1 MTTKIDSVDTK
12 SPRVS
17 ARPLPWKPVLLLIG
31 LALLLWLG
39 VKGWRMGRA
48 INSLLAQR
56 ETAELLMANGLT
68 NIDPDQAEDLVLT
81 VRRDFVVLRDE
92 TAFVHPLLPHL
103 GWVPQA
109 GPLLVSSPQ
118 LLEMADAGTET
129 AVHAVTA
136 LKPILLL
143 LQSDQAGAAS
153 LPQLVHALDE
163 ARPGLAQ
170 ASQSFERVAHARANI
185 ENLDQFPQQI
195 QSLFALADAWLPI
208 GQDSLTVVQIL
219 PDILGVDGRRH
230 YLLLAQN
237 EDEIRATG
245 GFISGLGL
253 LTVEDGDIHELT
265 FQDASTFDNVNLRD
279 NSASY
284 GFPPKPLYELMK
296 LDYFLMRDANYW
308 PDFPYSAQAAIDLY
322 LKVAPETQIDG
333 VIAIDQE
340 FMSLL
345 VAATG
350 PVTIPQTGQ
359 TITAQNTV
367 ESFRSA
373 FNIQEGQT
381 VAEWIGNRKA
391 FLTTFA
397 SAILTKVQSDF
408 GSVDP
413 IVFTQNIHAALA
425 SRHLQL
431 YMLDTNEQ
439 ATLDALNW
447 DGRLEDPAGQ
457 DFLLVL
463 DTNMGFNKTNMHVA
477 RSITYDVG
485 LAAAGTAVADLTI
498 SYTHATP
505 AADGLPCEQGIS
517 YVNAPTYEE
526 IADRCYFNFLRV
538 YTPLGTALQDAT
550 THFIPGDILV
560 STVPWNQP
568 AETIN
573 EFANFTT
580 FTNFMMVPRGD
591 SLTTSFTY
599 ELPTRVVRAEN
610 GRNIYQLWLRQQAGT
625 VGDPVSVSVTLPPG
639 AALVKTS
646 ASQEAQINQSGSTVN
661 FQLDL
666 HEDTLL
672 TVIFEDTADE

>member
-1 MTTKIDSVDTK
+1 M
-12 SPRVS
+12 
-17 ARPLPWKPVLLLIG
+17 LLIG

-81 VRRDFVVLRDE
+81 VRRDFVILRDE

-170 ASQSFERVAHARANI
+170 ASQSFDRVAHARANI

-195 QSLFALADAWLPI
+195 QSLFARADEWLPI

-265 FQDASTFDNVNLRD
+265 FQDASTFDNVNLRE

-431 YMLDTNEQ
+431 YMLDANEQ

-477 RSITYDVG
+477 RSITYDVA

-538 YTPLGTALQDAT
+538 YTPPGTALQDAT

-625 VGDPVSVSVTLPPG
+625 VGDPVSASVTLPPG

>member
-170 ASQSFERVAHARANI
+170 ASQSFERVAHARADI

-195 QSLFALADAWLPI
+195 QSLFARADAWLPI

-265 FQDASTFDNVNLRD
+265 FQDASTFDNVNLRE

-431 YMLDTNEQ
+431 YMLDANEQ

-477 RSITYDVG
+477 RSITYDVA

-498 SYTHATP
+498 SYTHTTP

-599 ELPTRVVRAEN
+599 ELPARVIRGEN

-639 AALVKTS
+639 AAPVKTS

>member
-12 SPRVS
+12 PPRVS

-56 ETAELLMANGLT
+56 ETAELLMTNGLT

-170 ASQSFERVAHARANI
+170 ASQSFDRVAHARADI
-185 ENLDQFPQQI
+185 QNLDQFPQQI

-219 PDILGVDGRRH
+219 PDILGVNGRRH

-279 NSASY
+279 NSALY
-284 GFPPKPLYELMK
+284 NFPPKPLYELMK

-431 YMLDTNEQ
+431 YMLDANEQ

-447 DGRLEDPAGQ
+447 DGRLEDPSEQ

-477 RSITYDVG
+477 RSITYDVT
-485 LAAAGTAVADLTI
+485 LAATGTAVADLTI
-498 SYTHATP
+498 SYTHTTP

-610 GRNIYQLWLRQQAGT
+610 GRNIYQVWLRQQAGT

>member
-1 MTTKIDSVDTK
+1 
-12 SPRVS
+12 
-17 ARPLPWKPVLLLIG
+17 LLLIG

-39 VKGWRMGRA
+39 LKGWRMGRA

-56 ETAELLMANGLT
+56 ETAELLMADGLT
-68 NIDPDQAEDLVLT
+68 NIDPDKAEDLVLT

-103 GWVPQA
+103 GWIPQA

-118 LLEMADAGTET
+118 LLEMTDAGTET
-129 AVHAVTA
+129 AVHAITA

-153 LPQLVHALDE
+153 LPQLVHALDK

-170 ASQSFERVAHARANI
+170 ASQSFERVAHARADI

-195 QSLFALADAWLPI
+195 QSLFALADEWLPI

-219 PDILGVDGRRH
+219 PDILGVNGRRQ

-284 GFPPKPLYELMK
+284 NFPPKPLYELMK

-431 YMLDTNEQ
+431 YMLDANEQ

-447 DGRLEDPAGQ
+447 DGRLEDPSGQ

-477 RSITYDVG
+477 RSITYDVS
-485 LAAAGTAVADLTI
+485 LSAAGTAAANLAV
-498 SYTHATP
+498 SYTHTNP
-505 AADGLPCEQGIS
+505 ANADLPCEQGIS
-517 YVNAPTYEE
+517 YVDAPTYEE
-526 IADRCYFNFLRV
+526 IAARCYFNFLRV
-538 YTPLGTALQDAT
+538 YTPLGAALQDAT
-550 THFIPGDILV
+550 MHFIPGNVLV
-560 STVPWNQP
+560 STVPWNKS

-573 EFANFTT
+573 EFASFTT

-599 ELPTRVVRAEN
+599 ELPARVIRAEN
-610 GRNIYQLWLRQQAGT
+610 GRHTYQLWLRQQAGT
-625 VGDPVSVSVTLPPG
+625 MGDPVSVSVTLPPG
-639 AALVKTS
+639 TALVETS
-646 ASQEAQINQSGSTVN
+646 TSQEAQINQTGSTVH

-672 TVIFEDTADE
+672 TVNFEDTADE

>member
-1 MTTKIDSVDTK
+1 
-12 SPRVS
+12 
-17 ARPLPWKPVLLLIG
+17 
-31 LALLLWLG
+31 
-39 VKGWRMGRA
+39 MGRA

-56 ETAELLMANGLT
+56 ETAESLVADGLT
-68 NIDPDQAEDLVLT
+68 NIDPDKAEDLVLT
-81 VRRDFVVLRDE
+81 VRRDFIVLRDE

-103 GWVPQA
+103 GWIPQA
-109 GPLLVSSPQ
+109 GPLLISSPQ

-129 AVHAVTA
+129 AVYAVTA

-143 LQSDQAGAAS
+143 LQSDQAGAAG
-153 LPQLVHALDE
+153 LPQLIHALDE

-170 ASQSFERVAHARANI
+170 ASQSFDRVAHARADI
-185 ENLDQFPQQI
+185 QNLDQFPQQI
-195 QSLFALADAWLPI
+195 QPLFALADEWLPI
-208 GQDSLTVVQIL
+208 GQDSLAVVQIL
-219 PDILGVDGRRH
+219 PDILGVNGRRQ

-253 LTVEDGDIHELT
+253 LTVDSGDIQELT
-265 FQDASTFDNVNLRD
+265 FQDASTFDIVSLRE

-284 GFPPKPLYELMK
+284 SFPPKPLYELMK

-413 IVFTQNIHAALA
+413 IVFIQNIHAALA

-431 YMLDTNEQ
+431 YMLDANEQ
-439 ATLDALNW
+439 ATLDALDW
-447 DGRLEDPAGQ
+447 DGRLEDPSGQ

-477 RSITYDVG
+477 RSITYNVA
-485 LAAAGTAVADLTI
+485 LSAAGTAAADLTI
-498 SYTHATP
+498 SYSHTNP
-505 AADGLPCEQGIS
+505 ANDDLPCEQGIS
-517 YVNAPTYEE
+517 YVDAPTYEE

-550 THFIPGDILV
+550 AHFVPGDVLV
-560 STVPWNQP
+560 STVPWDKS
-568 AETIN
+568 AETIS

-580 FTNFMMVPRGD
+580 FTNFMMVPRGE
-591 SLTTSFTY
+591 SVTTSFAY
-599 ELPTRVVRAEN
+599 ELPASVVRAEN
-610 GRNIYQLWLRQQAGT
+610 GRRTYQLWLRQQAGT
-625 VGDPVSVSVTLPPG
+625 LGDPISVRVDLPPG
-639 AALVKTS
+639 TALVTTA
-646 ASQEAQINQSGSTVN
+646 ASQEAEITQSGSTVN

-672 TVIFEDTADE
+672 TVIFEDTTDE

>member
-1 MTTKIDSVDTK
+1 
-12 SPRVS
+12 
-17 ARPLPWKPVLLLIG
+17 LLLIG

-39 VKGWRMGRA
+39 LKGWRMGRA

-56 ETAELLMANGLT
+56 ETAELLMADGLT
-68 NIDPDQAEDLVLT
+68 NIDPDKAEDLVLT

-103 GWVPQA
+103 GWIPQA

-118 LLEMADAGTET
+118 LLEMTDAGTET
-129 AVHAVTA
+129 AVHAITA

-153 LPQLVHALDE
+153 LPQLVHALDK

-170 ASQSFERVAHARANI
+170 ASQSFERVAHARADI

-195 QSLFALADAWLPI
+195 QSLFALADEWLPI

-219 PDILGVDGRRH
+219 PDILGVNGRRQ

-284 GFPPKPLYELMK
+284 NFPPKPLYELMK

-431 YMLDTNEQ
+431 YMLDANEQ

-447 DGRLEDPAGQ
+447 DGRLEDPSGQ

-477 RSITYDVG
+477 RSITYDVA
-485 LAAAGTAVADLTI
+485 LAAAGTAVADLT
-498 SYTHATP
+498 S
-505 AADGLPCEQGIS
+505 
-517 YVNAPTYEE
+517 
-526 IADRCYFNFLRV
+526 
-538 YTPLGTALQDAT
+538 
-550 THFIPGDILV
+550 
-560 STVPWNQP
+560 
-568 AETIN
+568 
-573 EFANFTT
+573 
-580 FTNFMMVPRGD
+580 
-591 SLTTSFTY
+591 
-599 ELPTRVVRAEN
+599 
-610 GRNIYQLWLRQQAGT
+610 WL
-625 VGDPVSVSVTLPPG
+625 
-639 AALVKTS
+639 AALSTACSTGCTCCTS
-646 ASQEAQINQSGSTVN
+646 AGS
-661 FQLDL
+661 L
-666 HEDTLL
+666 
-672 TVIFEDTADE
+672 